1 MKAKLVTA
9 DLLDF
14 EIEIPNKEAPTEIR
28 RFIRRRSASARPE
41 EYATAL
47 TELCPVRTYSLRSYQ
62 DGVPVYE
69 EDVQKYWDINVI
81 QEAFTLGFM
90 ITREGF
96 CAESMFDDMAPNG
109 FESDY
114 IDGARSFAKA
124 KEDVQKSP
132 EFLRLRELAVRRIMG
147 AKSF

>member
-1 MKAKLVTA
+1 MKAKLITA

-47 TELCPVRTYSLRSYQ
+47 TELCPVRTYLLRSYQ

-69 EDVQKYWDINVI
+69 EEVQKYWDVNVI

-90 ITREGF
+90 VTREGF
-96 CAESMFDDMAPNG
+96 CSESMFDHHAPPCLQPATG
-109 FESDY
+109 TEAQF
-114 IDGARSFAKA
+114 
-124 KEDVQKSP
+124 KEDWSQNP
-132 EFLRLRELAVRRIMG
+132 EFLRLRELAVQRIMG